1 MVSFS
6 SPFSTTSIF
15 SFANHN
21 NELQTRIHDPRSAII
36 ALTETAEK
44 ELLAAENLAAK
55 LARRGQR
62 VNATIEDILL
72 TREDDAQMA
81 FAFQAPIAEMLV
93 RYCPGAKT

>member
-1 MVSFS
+1 M
-6 SPFSTTSIF
+6 
-15 SFANHN
+15 
-21 NELQTRIHDPRSAII
+21 IHATNSAII

-62 VNATIEDILL
+62 VNATIEDILP

-81 FAFQAPIAEMLV
+81 SAFQAPIAEMLV